1 MLKTFEELTKN
12 EEWLK
17 AIKNLKRRDTDKEFD
32 EKCKKEYLENLKKS
46 IDKQQKQCYNKE
58 KLRKGGTKLCLKKR

>member
-12 EEWLK
+12 EVWLK
-17 AIKNLKRRDTDKEFD
+17 AINNLKRRDTDKEFD

-46 IDKQQKQCYNKE
+46 VDKAQQKCYNKE
-58 KLRKGGTKLCLKKR
+58 EVKEKTLKPNNI

>member
-17 AIKNLKRRDTDKEFD
+17 VINNLKRRVTDKEFD
-32 EKCKKEYLENLKKS
+32 EKCKKEFLENLKKG
-46 IDKQQKQCYNKE
+46 IDK
-58 KLRKGGTKLCLKKR
+58 

>member
-17 AIKNLKRRDTDKEFD
+17 AINNLKRRDTDKEFD
-32 EKCKKEYLENLKKS
+32 EKCRKEYLESLKKS
-46 IDKQQKQCYNKE
+46 IDKY
-58 KLRKGGTKLCLKKR
+58 

>member
-1 MLKTFEELTKN
+1 MYNEITVKERGVKMLKTFEELTKN

-46 IDKQQKQCYNKE
+46 IDKY
-58 KLRKGGTKLCLKKR
+58 

>member
-32 EKCKKEYLENLKKS
+32 EKCKNFAQIFIPKFVYFVYCIFL
-46 IDKQQKQCYNKE
+46 
-58 KLRKGGTKLCLKKR
+58 

>member
-46 IDKQQKQCYNKE
+46 IDKQ
-58 KLRKGGTKLCLKKR
+58 

>member
-17 AIKNLKRRDTDKEFD
+17 VINNLKRRDIDKEFD
-32 EKCKKEYLENLKKS
+32 EKCRKEYLESLKKS
-46 IDKQQKQCYNKE
+46 IDKQQKQCYNKCI
-58 KLRKGGTKLCLKKR
+58 K